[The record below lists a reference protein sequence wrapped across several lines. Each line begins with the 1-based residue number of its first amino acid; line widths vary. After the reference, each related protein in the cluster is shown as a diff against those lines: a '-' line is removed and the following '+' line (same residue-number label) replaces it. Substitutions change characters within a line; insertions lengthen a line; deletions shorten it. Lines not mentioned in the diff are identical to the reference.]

1 MTQPHVGADSGEPG
15 PSGHASSDRHS
26 GGARARGLAN
36 PRDGRSNCGVGV
48 VMDLDGGRSHD
59 VLEDGLTLLENL
71 EHRGTTGAEENT
83 GDGAGVLIQRPD
95 DFFADVAGVD
105 LPEHYAVGAFFLP
118 QPDDA
123 RAALKQTVEQ
133 ELVAHDLDVLA
144 WRTVPTD
151 NADLGATALDSEPV
165 VEQAFVVPTG
175 DLVDDVVEAGDATAA
190 SDVSADDVDLDGFD
204 RALYV
209 GRRDLE
215 TTVEDREPAGHE
227 RFYVVSLDRKTVV
240 YKGLLK
246 GDQVADYYPDLT
258 DERIASTF
266 AMVHAR
272 FSTNT
277 LGAWHLAHPYRGI
290 IHNGEFNTIQ
300 GNINWM
306 RARETDLE
314 SDRLGEDGLEAIEPV
329 INDPEQSDT
338 ATVDNAL
345 ELLMQGGR
353 DLPHA
358 LRMLIP
364 EAWRGDDAMDQ
375 ARREWYD
382 FHASLVEPW
391 DGPALV
397 AATDG
402 ERVGAVLDRN
412 GLRPCRYDVTADNT
426 LIMGSEAGALE
437 PDFGEIVERGR
448 LQPGQCFLADPQEGR
463 IVPDDEVFEDLVD
476 ERYGEWVDEQQVA
489 LEDVAE
495 DTPEPANAADGEVSP
510 SDLRER
516 QATFGYSHD
525 ELENLIEP
533 MMKAGKDPIGSMG
546 DDTPL
551 SVLSDYNRPLF
562 TYFKQLFA
570 QVTNP
575 PLDYIREE
583 LVTSMETRLGFQRNL
598 LDESATH
605 ANQLVADSPVLTD
618 AETAA
623 IKDLDESGLTSRVI
637 DATFEPP
644 HDVAEAAAGANED
657 EADGAT
663 DAGGTDGPDP
673 EPDVLTFEGE
683 YGDAL
688 EVAVERVR
696 EAATAA
702 AEDGVDVL
710 VLSDR
715 ATDEDAV
722 PIPSLLA
729 TGAVHHHLVRNG
741 LRNHVGLVVES
752 GDPRQ
757 VHHVATLVG
766 YGAGA
771 VNPYLAFET
780 IADLVA
786 GEDGADLDSAIE
798 AYVGAVEDGLL
809 KTMAKMGISTVE
821 SYQGAQI
828 FEAVGLDADF
838 VAEYFEGTENR
849 TGGIGLPEI
858 EMDLLDRHAAAWTD
872 AEIDRYGEFEHRSD
886 GIHHQWNPETVG
898 TLQRAVRTG
907 DYETYREFAELINDQ
922 GDTLQTLRGLLEFED
937 EDRDSIP
944 VDTVEPVHEVVQRFS
959 TAAMSLGS
967 ISPEAH
973 ECNSMGMN
981 RLGAKSNTGEG
992 GEPPERFGTEKECNV
1007 KQVASGRFG
1016 VTSHYLT
1023 SADEIQIKMAQ
1034 GSKPGEGGHLPGKK
1048 VNEMIAHVRY
1058 ATEGVGL
1065 ISPPPLHDIYSIEDL
1080 KQLIHDLKAAN
1091 PDADINVK
1099 LVAEAGIGTI
1109 AAGVAKANADVV
1121 HISGHSG
1128 GTGASPKTSI
1138 KNAGLPW
1145 ELGLAEAN
1153 QMLVETELRDRIRVS
1168 ADGGMKTGRDVAVA
1182 AMLGAEEYIFGTAA
1196 LVTGGC
1202 VMARQCHKNTCP
1214 VGVAT
1219 QREQLRERFPGE
1231 PEHIVNYMTFI
1242 AQELREIMAEL
1253 GIETVD
1259 ELVGRVDLLE
1269 QRDDVD
1275 HPKAKNVDLSEVLY
1289 EPGDGEPSEARRS
1302 SSDRRSDG
1310 VQRRK
1315 TREQTHE
1322 VDEQLDWELIDAAEP
1337 AIEEGQ
1343 AVTVDAEISN
1353 EDRAVGATLSNAV
1366 VKEHGG
1372 AGLPD
1377 DAISI
1382 DLEGTAGQSFG
1393 AFCTDGISMHLTGT
1407 ANDYVGKGLSGGKL
1421 TISTPADAGYDPF
1434 ENVAIGNVALYGAT
1448 QGECYVN
1455 GVAGERFAVRNS
1467 GVRAVVEGVGDH
1479 GCEYM
1484 TGGVVAVLGDTG
1496 KNFAAG
1502 MSGGIAYIF
1511 DGDGDFDARLN
1522 TGMVELEREL
1532 SGRDEAMLR
1541 RLVENHAA
1549 YTGSERANELLDEW
1563 ETVVDQFVKVMPEAY
1578 SRVLVENDAEDV
1590 RENLPEPA
1598 GGEVAAGESGL
1609 AASGD

>member
-1 MTQPHVGADSGEPG
+1 MTQPHAGADGGSPAPAKRG
-15 PSGHASSDRHS
+15 PSDATS
-26 GGARARGLAN
+26 GDARARGLAD
-36 PRDGRSNCGVGV
+36 PQEERSNCGVGV
-48 VMDLDGGRSHD
+48 VMDLDGGTSHD
-59 VLEDGLTLLENL
+59 VLDDGLTLLENL
-71 EHRGTTGAEENT
+71 EHRGTTGAEQNT

-95 DFFADVAGVD
+95 EFFAGVVEAD
-105 LPEHYAVGAFFLP
+105 LPDVYAAGSFFFP
-118 QPDDA
+118 QSDDA
-123 RAALKQTVEQ
+123 RAALKDLVEA
-133 ELVAHDLDVLA
+133 ELAAYDLDVLA
-144 WRTVPTD
+144 WRRVPTD
-151 NADLGATALDSEPV
+151 NADLGKTAIDSEPV
-165 VEQAFVVPTG
+165 VSQAFVAPAG
-175 DLVDDVVEAGDATAA
+175 DLLTADAATAEGA
-190 SDVSADDVDLDGFD
+190 GSDAIDADAIDLDGFD

-209 GRRDLE
+209 ARRDLE
-215 TTVEDREPAGHE
+215 TTIEDEQPAGHE

-246 GDQVADYYPDLT
+246 GDQVAGYYPDLT
-258 DERIASTF
+258 DERMATTF

-338 ATVDNAL
+338 ASVDNAL
-345 ELLMQGGR
+345 ELLQAGGR

-364 EAWRGDDAMDQ
+364 EAWRGDDAMDD

-437 PDFGEIVERGR
+437 PNFGEIVERGR
-448 LQPGQCFLADPQEGR
+448 LQPGQCFLADPEEGR
-463 IVPDDEVFEDLVD
+463 IVPDDEVFEDLTD
-476 ERYGEWVDEQQVA
+476 ERYGEWVAEQQVDLA
-489 LEDVAE
+489 DVA
-495 DTPEPANAADGEVSP
+495 DADDLAPANVGAGDTGADGEGSSAETLP
-510 SDLRER
+510 ALRER

-583 LVTSMETRLGFQRNL
+583 LVTSMETRLGYQRNL
-598 LDESATH
+598 LEESSAH

-623 IKDLDESGLTSRVI
+623 IKELDENGLTSEVI
-637 DATFEPP
+637 DITYEPP
-644 HDVAEAAAGANED
+644 HG
-657 EADGAT
+657 GAT
-663 DAGGTDGPDP
+663 ADDVEDSDTVDP

-683 YGDAL
+683 YGEAL
-688 EVAVERVR
+688 ETAVERVR
-696 EAATAA
+696 EEATAA
-702 AEDGVDVL
+702 AEAGADVV

-715 ATDEDAV
+715 DTGEDAV

-786 GEDGADLDSAIE
+786 GEDGADLDEAIE

-809 KTMAKMGISTVE
+809 KTMAKMGTSTVE

-828 FEAVGLDADF
+828 FEAVGLDSDF

-907 DYETYREFAELINDQ
+907 DYETYTEFAELINDQ

-937 EDRDSIP
+937 DERQSIP
-944 VDTVEPVHEVVQRFS
+944 IEEVEPVHEIVERFS

-973 ECNSMGMN
+973 ENNSIAMN

-992 GEPPERFGTEKECNV
+992 GEPPERFHTEKECNV

-1016 VTSHYLT
+1016 VTSEYLT
-1023 SADEIQIKMAQ
+1023 SADELQIKMAQ

-1091 PDADINVK
+1091 PEADINVK

-1182 AMLGAEEYIFGTAA
+1182 AMLGAEEYVFGTAS

-1231 PEHIVNYMTFI
+1231 PEHVVNYMTFI

-1259 ELVGRVDLLE
+1259 ELVGRVDLLD

-1275 HPKAKNVDLSEVLY
+1275 HPKAKNVDLSEVLA
-1289 EPGDGEPSEARRS
+1289 EPAGD
-1302 SSDRRSDG
+1302 
-1310 VQRRK
+1310 QRRK

-1322 VDEQLDWELIDAAEP
+1322 VDEQLDWELIDAAQP
-1337 AIEEGQ
+1337 AIEDGQ
-1343 AVTVDAEISN
+1343 AVTLDAEIGN

-1372 AGLPD
+1372 DGLTD

-1393 AFCTDGISMHLTGT
+1393 AFLARGVSMHLTGT

-1421 TISTPADAGYDPF
+1421 TISTPADAGYAAS

-1496 KNFAAG
+1496 RNFAAG
-1502 MSGGIAYIF
+1502 MSGGIAYVF
-1511 DGDGDFDARLN
+1511 DGDGDFDSRLN
-1522 TGMVELEREL
+1522 TGMVELERDL
-1532 SGRDEAMLR
+1532 SDRDEAMLR

-1549 YTGSERANELLDEW
+1549 YTGSERAEELLAEW
-1563 ETVVDQFVKVMPEAY
+1563 ESVVDQFVKVMPEAY
-1578 SRVLVENDAEDV
+1578 SRVLVENDADDV
-1590 RENLPEPA
+1590 RDHLPEAADGEIA
-1598 GGEVAAGESGL
+1598 GGDSGL